1 MGEQYHENS
10 CSQLGGFLVGLLV
23 GGLAGAGMMLLLA
36 PQSGKKTRA
45 GIEKKGKK
53 LRKQFVKTVEETTA
67 QVRTKAHQ
75 ITDDVAEQAGD
86 LQQRGQDAI
95 DEQRDLLGDSLKDLG
110 KAVHT

>member
-1 MGEQYHENS
+1 MSEQCHS
-10 CSQLGGFLVGLLV
+10 SQLGGFLLGLLA

-36 PQSGKKTRA
+36 PQSGKKTRT
-45 GIEKKGKK
+45 GIERKGKQ
-53 LRKQFVKTVEETTA
+53 LYKQFGKTVEETMA

-95 DEQRDLLGDSLKDLG
+95 DAQRDNLGGSLKDLG